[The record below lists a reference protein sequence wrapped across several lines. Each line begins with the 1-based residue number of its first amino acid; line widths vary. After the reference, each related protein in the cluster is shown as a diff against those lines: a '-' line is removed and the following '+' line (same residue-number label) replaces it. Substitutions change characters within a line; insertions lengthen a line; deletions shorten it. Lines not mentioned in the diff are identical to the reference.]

1 MTSTATP
8 PRTADGSTLQDV
20 GAWVTEHLP
29 ALLAE
34 HGVPAAAVAVGLGDD
49 VVDAAAGVL
58 HLGTG
63 VEADTDSVFQIG
75 SVTKVWTATLV
86 LQLVDE
92 GLLDLDATVRT
103 YLPDVRVAD
112 ESASATMTVR
122 QLLCHTAGFEGDV
135 FTDTGRGDDCVEK
148 LVATLDDVP
157 QLFPP
162 GELFSYNN
170 AGYCVLGRIVEV
182 LRGASY
188 DACLAEYLIGPLGLT
203 HAAPSPYEA
212 IMYRAAM
219 GHVQRDPDAEQEPA
233 PFWALTR
240 SNGPAGAMLAMT
252 ARDLVAFARMHLSDG
267 AAADG
272 TQVLTPESVV
282 AMRTHE
288 VTLPDLRV
296 LGTGWGLGWELFE
309 NVGVPMVG
317 HDGNTVGQA
326 SFLRVVPELGLSVAL
341 LTNGGD
347 PYGLF
352 HDVVGHV
359 LRELAGIELAGH
371 PEPRPTPSPSATS
384 RATRHLRQPGD
395 AGRREP
401 GRRRP
406 GVVRDLAEGCL
417 ARPGQPGAA
426 LGAGPSRPG
435 RPHPAG
441 ADLRAPHPARLRG
454 QRRRGAGRVGPPRP
468 GRAPRGLTPHAP
480 RTRVRGTPTPTA
492 GRRRRPGNQE
502 EGAP

>member
-8 PRTADGSTLQDV
+8 SRTAGGSTLQDV

-34 HGVPAAAVAVGLGDD
+34 HDVPAAAVAVGLGDD
-49 VVDAAAGVL
+49 VVEAAAGVL

-103 YLPDVRVAD
+103 YLPDFRVAD

-182 LRGASY
+182 AARGVLRRLPRRAPHRPARPDPRRAQPLRGDHVPRRHGA
-188 DACLAEYLIGPLGLT
+188 
-203 HAAPSPYEA
+203 
-212 IMYRAAM
+212 RAARPE
-219 GHVQRDPDAEQEPA
+219 GRAGARTLLGADPLQRPGRRDARDDRPRPRRLRPDAPLRRRGGRRHPGA
-233 PFWALTR
+233 H
-240 SNGPAGAMLAMT
+240 AGVG
-252 ARDLVAFARMHLSDG
+252 RG
-267 AAADG
+267 
-272 TQVLTPESVV
+272 
-282 AMRTHE
+282 MRTHE
-288 VTLPDLRV
+288 VSLPDLRV

-371 PEPRPTPSPSATS
+371 PKPPADPEPLGDVSRYLGTFGNRVMQVVVSQDDEGRVWSEISPK
-384 RATRHLRQPGD
+384 
-395 AGRREP
+395 
-401 GRRRP
+401 
-406 GVVRDLAEGCL
+406 
-417 ARPGQPGAA
+417 GAS
-426 LGAGPSRPG
+426 PDPDSQ
-435 RPHPAG
+435 
-441 ADLRAPHPARLRG
+441 G
-454 QRRRGAGRVGPPRP
+454 QRSELVRLAPDVLIPLEPISGLHIPHAFVGSDGE
-468 GRAPRGLTPHAP
+468 GRAAWVHLGRAVPR
-480 RTRVRGTPTPTA
+480 
-492 GRRRRPGNQE
+492 
-502 EGAP
+502 EG